1 MDFQTADLLDAHEDL
16 LGEGRLHI
24 VAPMFRCYG
33 GRAAFHGAIST
44 LKLFADLSLS

>member
-1 MDFQTADLLDAHEDL
+1 VDFQTADLLDAHEDL